1 MRIRVRCHLKID
13 SKLVYR
19 TTNARRAA
27 VEDMNIPLRCP
38 DVTVEPGR
46 PSPMSLFRGTA
57 EATLYCAH
65 RTAVIHSI
73 DSSKLAYLLFTGGWP
88 VWPPTARVQ
97 RAPSKRAR
105 CASTGGQQATHSIL
119 LIFPHFALKGS
130 RQTVLHCAH
139 RTSTASTMLLP
150 HSHLLSQE
158 GGLFGLP
165 LRASNEG
172 LLRPRVARA
181 KEANR
186 LPSHSS
192 LDRGT
197 PLLTM
202 IHATG
207 FDLDVENVFSPAT
220 IIHKE

>member
-1 MRIRVRCHLKID
+1 MRIRMTAPPEGG
-13 SKLVYR
+13 SKSIYR
-19 TTNARRAA
+19 TTNASRAA
-27 VEDMNIPLRCP
+27 VEDMNIHHRCH

-57 EATLYCAH
+57 EA
-65 RTAVIHSI
+65 
-73 DSSKLAYLLFTGGWP
+73 
-88 VWPPTARVQ
+88 
-97 RAPSKRAR
+97 
-105 CASTGGQQATHSIL
+105 
-119 LIFPHFALKGS
+119 ALN
-130 RQTVLHCAH
+130 CAH

-150 HSHLLSQE
+150 RSHRLSQE

-197 PLLTM
+197 
-202 IHATG
+202 
-207 FDLDVENVFSPAT
+207 
-220 IIHKE
+220 